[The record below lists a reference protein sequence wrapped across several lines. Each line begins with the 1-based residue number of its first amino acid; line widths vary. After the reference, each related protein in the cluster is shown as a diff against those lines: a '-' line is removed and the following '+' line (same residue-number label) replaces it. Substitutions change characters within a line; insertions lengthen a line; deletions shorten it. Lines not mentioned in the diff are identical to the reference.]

1 MFPMGTDSSNGHIL
15 FSKPLNFNQA
25 QDIANNY

>member
-1 MFPMGTDSSNGHIL
+1 MFTMGTDSSNGHI